1 MKDQN
6 RGGGIRKKTE
16 KELANTD
23 IQLRHSE
30 SNFKGDVSE
39 SQISSSLRGAI
50 MKRRLRPSQE
60 ESTHRY
66 EYIYIY
72 LYI

>member
-39 SQISSSLRGAI
+39 SQISSSLRGGNNEKKI
-50 MKRRLRPSQE
+50 ETESRRVHTQ
-60 ESTHRY
+60 
-66 EYIYIY
+66 I
-72 LYI
+72 